1 VSWSDEDEETIDISA
16 NVDNNEEDFLN
27 DPQEKDKEDCVD
39 VFNNEEDEEVDV
51 DICQDSEEENIPA
64 KKGNNTAVKRK
75 NNSSKGVVKKGKSDD
90 SDEEDDCLVD
100 IEETK
105 SDHREAS
112 IENNLD
118 QKLSEYQSIDEDDED
133 EDDIKSP

>member
-27 DPQEKDKEDCVD
+27 DPQEKDKEDFVD

-75 NNSSKGVVKKGKSDD
+75 NSSKGVVKKGKSDD

-118 QKLSEYQSIDEDDED
+118 QQLSEYQSINRDE